1 MKAKKKMYKE
11 DIVDNL
17 MKQKVLNGRVFDY
30 EIISK
35 PGMCTIVDALE
46 IQSQTHLFTN
56 HTHVLH
62 EQQVRDFYYN
72 FEFTEDGSINIRVGD
87 RILYLNKERLGE
99 VLNVPREGIRSLIGK
114 FCSKGFPKECGKLTK
129 LNCVGISKKLL
140 KGYYQLLFEF
150 VNKVLLPRSEK
161 RTIASATD
169 LFVMEALNT
178 F

>member
-1 MKAKKKMYKE
+1 MT
-11 DIVDNL
+11 
-17 MKQKVLNGRVFDY
+17 KQKILNGRVFDY

-46 IQSQTHLFTN
+46 IQSWTHLFTN

-72 FEFTEDGSINIRVGD
+72 SEFTEDGSINTRVGD
-87 RILYLNKERLGE
+87 MILYLNEERLGE
-99 VLNVPREGIRSLIGK
+99 ILNVPREGIRSLIGK

-129 LNCVGISKKLL
+129 LNCAGISKILL

-150 VNKVLLPRSEK
+150 VNKVILPRSKK
-161 RTIASATD
+161 RTIASAVD